1 MKLRTRETAG
11 DRLLSVVERR
21 QLKSRSHLAE
31 ILGVTSGAIYTAIK
45 RGRITKQMALSVQ
58 GALGISA
65 EWLLK
70 GDEPIEAQVEWRPKK
85 NTSMFA
91 FEDEHLL
98 RERLHRE
105 YIFASY
111 ELYNDPENEELAN
124 RLELV
129 KRRLRAL
136 TPVIII

>member
-1 MKLRTRETAG
+1 
-11 DRLLSVVERR
+11 
-21 QLKSRSHLAE
+21 
-31 ILGVTSGAIYTAIK
+31 
-45 RGRITKQMALSVQ
+45 MALSVQ